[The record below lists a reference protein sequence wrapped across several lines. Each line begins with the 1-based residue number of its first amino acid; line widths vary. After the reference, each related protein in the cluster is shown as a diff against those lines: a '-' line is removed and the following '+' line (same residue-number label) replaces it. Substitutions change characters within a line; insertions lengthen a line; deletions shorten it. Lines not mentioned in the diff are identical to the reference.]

1 MTKSIPELLH
11 EYETRLLKD
20 KLLEFPALLYRKK
33 EELAD
38 ARRQYADTQNTRN
51 EEEALL
57 KSMIAAEINPNT
69 NKPTFSNAEARAA
82 ELINRKK
89 MSAAYQEAE
98 KAVRKPRRIQFLTVR
113 LERLQDE
120 FRAYRYVV
128 DLTAGTALMA
138 SLPGGGWKRCGKWK
152 WQESAK
158 ATLLKLKFHRRK
170 IVNGKHKFD

>member
-82 ELINRKK
+82 ELINRK
-89 MSAAYQEAE
+89 
-98 KAVRKPRRIQFLTVR
+98 R
-113 LERLQDE
+113 
-120 FRAYRYVV
+120 
-128 DLTAGTALMA
+128 
-138 SLPGGGWKRCGKWK
+138 
-152 WQESAK
+152 
-158 ATLLKLKFHRRK
+158 
-170 IVNGKHKFD
+170 

>member
-1 MTKSIPELLH
+1 MKSIPELLH

-89 MSAAYQEAE
+89 TSATYQEAE
-98 KAVRKPRRIQFLTVR
+98 KAVQEAETRVNSLQFD

-120 FRAYRYVV
+120 FKSYRYVV
-128 DLTAGTALMA
+128 DLTARELALMA
-138 SLPGGGWKRCGKWK
+138 SDHQGGG
-152 WQESAK
+152 
-158 ATLLKLKFHRRK
+158 
-170 IVNGKHKFD
+170 NGRNEERQPY